1 MGGFASI
8 DKRWHLLAER
18 GGCLNYGRYLLA
30 EKGGRHQCAKV
41 ANSLLKKHGGLRFH
55 SALFF

>member
-55 SALFF
+55 SA